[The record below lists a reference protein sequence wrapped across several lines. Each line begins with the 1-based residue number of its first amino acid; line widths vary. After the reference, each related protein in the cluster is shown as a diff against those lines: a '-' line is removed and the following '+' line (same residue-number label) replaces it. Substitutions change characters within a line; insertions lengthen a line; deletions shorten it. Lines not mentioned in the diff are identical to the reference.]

1 MLGFFKYEETQ
12 THSRREA
19 KKKKKS
25 QKADR
30 NRKKLIGTGSK
41 TTN

>member
-19 KKKKKS
+19 KKKKS